1 MSSPKKKEQQD
12 KQDKPARSSRW
23 GVLLLAHGA
32 PEDAEDVP
40 EFLLNVR
47 AGRPLPPPVVE
58 EITQRYTL
66 IGGSPLL
73 KWTQAQARA
82 MGKRLG
88 RPVIFGM
95 RNWKPFIADAV
106 AEVAERGLE
115 RLVVICL
122 APQNSQ
128 TSTGLYRKRLDE
140 ALAASEE
147 IGETLSVDFVESWHD
162 SPGLIEAFAEKVRA
176 GLAKAEEDA
185 GAEVPVILT
194 AHSVPEKTIKAGD
207 PYADQVQETARL
219 VAEAA
224 SVGTWSVAFQSK
236 GMTADPWIGPT
247 VEARIDELAAEGA
260 RHIFIAPIGFVC
272 DHVEILFD
280 VDVLFRGHAAELG
293 VTVSRSESLNDSE
306 LLIGALAELAESRMK
321 GPAPA

>member
-1 MSSPKKKEQQD
+1 MSSSENKG
-12 KQDKPARSSRW
+12 KPGRW

-32 PEDAEDVP
+32 PDSAEDVP

-47 AGRPLPPPVVE
+47 SGRSLPTPVVE
-58 EITQRYTL
+58 EIAQRYAL

-82 MGKRLG
+82 LGKRLG
-88 RPVIFGM
+88 RPVFFGM
-95 RNWKPFIADAV
+95 RNWKPFISEAV
-106 AEVAERGLE
+106 EEIVEAGIG

-140 ALAASEE
+140 AVEASGKA
-147 IGETLSVDFVESWHD
+147 IDIDFVESWHD
-162 SPGLIEAFAEKVRA
+162 APGLIQAYAEKVSV

-185 GAEVPVILT
+185 GTEVPVILT
-194 AHSVPEKTIKAGD
+194 AHSVPEKTIEAGD
-207 PYADQVQETARL
+207 PYVDQVVETARL

-224 SVGTWSVAFQSK
+224 GLKNWRVAFQSQGK
-236 GMTADPWIGPT
+236 TAGPWIGPT
-247 VEARIDELAAEGA
+247 VQSLIDQMAADGA

-280 VDVLFRGHAAELG
+280 VDVLFRSHAAELG
-293 VTVSRSESLNDSE
+293 VTVSRSESLNDSRV
-306 LLIGALAELAESRMK
+306 LIGALAELAESRI
-321 GPAPA
+321 GASARG

>member
-1 MSSPKKKEQQD
+1 MSSSENKG
-12 KQDKPARSSRW
+12 KPGRW

-32 PEDAEDVP
+32 PDSAEDVP

-47 AGRPLPPPVVE
+47 SGRPLPTPVVE
-58 EITQRYTL
+58 EIAQRYAL

-82 MGKRLG
+82 LGKRLG
-88 RPVIFGM
+88 RPVFFGM
-95 RNWKPFIADAV
+95 RNWKPFIPEALDEIVEA
-106 AEVAERGLE
+106 GIG

-140 ALAASEE
+140 AVEASGKA
-147 IGETLSVDFVESWHD
+147 IDIDFVESWHD
-162 SPGLIEAFAEKVRA
+162 APGLIQAFAEKVSA

-194 AHSVPEKTIKAGD
+194 AHSVPEKTIEAGD
-207 PYADQVQETARL
+207 PYVDQVIETARL

-224 SVGTWSVAFQSK
+224 GLKNWRVAFQSQGK
-236 GMTADPWIGPT
+236 TAGPWIGPT
-247 VEARIDELAAEGA
+247 VQSLIDQMAADGA

-293 VTVSRSESLNDSE
+293 VTVSRSESLNDSRV
-306 LLIGALAELAESRMK
+306 LIGALAELAESRI
-321 GPAPA
+321 GASARG